1 MTRINHFANRH
12 RLRLRCAEDGG
23 RVIKGRHGEIYEHAD
38 GLLGVLVMPNGH
50 RPRLWSG
57 ARRRLEAVG
66 CEIHQNGD
74 GEGCALFSPEDGA
87 QVRLVLRVIGA
98 KPRRV
103 APPAQLESLRNARE
117 SLRFARTHCA
127 EGVLEPQNDLNPA
140 EMVGVG
146 V

>member
-1 MTRINHFANRH
+1 MTSMNHFANRH

-50 RPRLWSG
+50 RPRHWPG

-66 CEIHQNGD
+66 CTIWQNGD
-74 GEGCALFSPEDGA
+74 HEGSVLFDPA
-87 QVRLVLRVIGA
+87 NLKQCRLVLKVIGA
-98 KPRRV
+98 KRKRIPS
-103 APPAQLESLRNARE
+103 PAQLAALEKATSA
-117 SLRFARTHCA
+117 RFARNQRA
-127 EGVLEPQNDLNPA
+127 EGALVLQNDLIPA

>member
-1 MTRINHFANRH
+1 MHLNHFSKKY
-12 RLRLRCAEDGG
+12 RLRVRRAEDGEA
-23 RVIKGRHGEIYEHAD
+23 VIKGRHGQIYFHSD
-38 GLLGVLVMPNGH
+38 GVFGALLMPNGQ
-50 RPRLWSG
+50 RPRLWPG

-74 GEGCALFSPEDGA
+74 GEGCALFSPEDRA

-103 APPAQLESLRNARE
+103 PSPAQLETLRKARE

-127 EGVLEPQNDLNPA
+127 EEALEPQNDLIPA
-140 EMVGVG
+140 EMVRVG